1 MLTRL
6 AVLPRPGSHKA
17 ENKAVRVVR
26 PSGRRRRIRV
36 VRAGRRLS
44 ARLCRDQDLTRIR
57 YVRMEP
63 QSAERQGRNMYAPQV
78 QSPID
83 TLSLDVLVVG
93 CGGRVLDANSPSLSS
108 VMCAR

>member
-1 MLTRL
+1 
-6 AVLPRPGSHKA
+6 
-17 ENKAVRVVR
+17 
-26 PSGRRRRIRV
+26 
-36 VRAGRRLS
+36 
-44 ARLCRDQDLTRIR
+44 
-57 YVRMEP
+57 
-63 QSAERQGRNMYAPQV
+63 MYAPQV